1 MAEHLRAIRAL
12 AERYLLLKRDFYVL
26 HRRELNSTEGNDLV
40 GRTRKT
46 LYDIDQ
52 YMQQLVTSCDQLLA
66 DIEPLVT
73 NIKSAN
79 SEKMEEVIRLL
90 SARFSI
96 PDDLTKRYL
105 NDFLLVN
112 TSVNEDVDI
121 TFDYDVSSNAAFL
134 RNRTTLMKE
143 QQWSVIDDS
152 LTVPADVNTM
162 RDVRKLL
169 DLNREQRE
177 KLKQYFDA
185 STDSQLSVFDL
196 LFNPKITVRYSPRAL
211 AHLYLR
217 ELGLQNLTSFV
228 EWTTARGTFLR
239 REASVLEEKLQNETR
254 RQKELARLYEEQM
267 RASLPEKERLVREQ
281 KVLQDRVDELRK
293 SVGEKERMLELL
305 KEGVQYL
312 GDTNRI
318 ALYYG
323 DLEYRV
329 MSNLIDTAEEDETYQ
344 KLIQAKKVN
353 TSINPERDLEIL
365 RRFEPNTDL
374 KRIERINTDYQ
385 QFRKILFEWWRNML
399 RARPEETQ
407 RVRGV
412 LKARATPRRR
422 ADSIRDLVSPKKPKG
437 EQRPPGNT
445 RTP

>member
-1 MAEHLRAIRAL
+1 MAEHLRGIRAL

-40 GRTRKT
+40 ERTRKT

-52 YMQQLVTSCDQLLA
+52 YMQQLVNSCDQLLA

-73 NIKSAN
+73 NINSASN
-79 SEKMEEVIRLL
+79 EKLEEVIQLL

-105 NDFLLVN
+105 SDFLLVN
-112 TSVNEDVDI
+112 TSVNNEDVDI
-121 TFDYDVSSNAAFL
+121 TFDYDVSSNSAFL
-134 RNRTTLMKE
+134 RNRTTLMKD
-143 QQWSVIDDS
+143 QQWSTIDDS
-152 LTVPADVNTM
+152 LTVPADVNTL

-177 KLKQYFDA
+177 TLKQYFDT
-185 STDSQLSVFDL
+185 STDNQLSVFDL

-217 ELGLQNLTSFV
+217 ELGLQNLTSFI

-254 RQKELARLYEEQM
+254 RQRELARLYEEKT

-281 KVLQDRVDELRK
+281 NVLQERIDELRK

-305 KEGVQYL
+305 KEGVKYL

-329 MSNLIDTAEEDETYQ
+329 MNNLIDTAEEDETYQ
-344 KLIQAKKVN
+344 KLIRAKRVN

-365 RRFEPNTDL
+365 RSFEPNTDL

-385 QFRKILFEWWRNML
+385 EFRKILFEWWRNML

-412 LKARATPRRR
+412 LKARATPRRH
-422 ADSIRDLVSPKKPKG
+422 ADSIKDLVSPKKPKNAG
-437 EQRPPGNT
+437 S
-445 RTP
+445 

>member
-1 MAEHLRAIRAL
+1 MAEHLRAIRSL
-12 AERYLLLKRDFYVL
+12 AERYLLLRRDFYVL
-26 HRRELNSTEGNDLV
+26 HKRELNSAEGNDLV
-40 GRTRKT
+40 ERTRKT

-52 YMQQLVTSCDQLLA
+52 YMQQLVNSCDQLLT

-73 NIKSAN
+73 NISGAN
-79 SEKMEEVIRLL
+79 NEKLEEVIQLL

-112 TSVNEDVDI
+112 TSVNDEVDI
-121 TFDYDVSSNAAFL
+121 TFDYDVSSNSAFV

-143 QQWSVIDDS
+143 QQWSLIDDS
-152 LTVPADVNTM
+152 LTVPADVNTL

-177 KLKQYFDA
+177 KLKQYFDT
-185 STDSQLSVFDL
+185 STDNRLSVFDL

-217 ELGLQNLTSFV
+217 ELGLQNLTSFI

-239 REASVLEEKLQNETR
+239 REASLLEEKMQNETR
-254 RQKELARLYEEQM
+254 RQKELARLYDEKI
-267 RASLPEKERLVREQ
+267 RAGLPERERLVREQ
-281 KVLQDRVDELRK
+281 NALQERVNELRK
-293 SVGEKERMLELL
+293 SVSEKERMLELL
-305 KEGVQYL
+305 REGVKYL

-344 KLIQAKKVN
+344 KLIRAKKVN

-365 RRFEPNTDL
+365 RSFEPNTDL

-385 QFRKILFEWWRNML
+385 EFRKILFEWWRNML

-407 RVRGV
+407 RVRNV
-412 LKARATPRRR
+412 LKARATPRRH
-422 ADSIRDLVSPKKPKG
+422 ADSIKDLVSPKKPKG
-437 EQRPPGNT
+437 SP
-445 RTP
+445 

>member
-1 MAEHLRAIRAL
+1 MAEHLRAIRSL
-12 AERYLLLKRDFYVL
+12 AERYLLLRRDFYVL
-26 HRRELNSTEGNDLV
+26 HKRELNSAEGNDLV
-40 GRTRKT
+40 ERTRKT

-52 YMQQLVTSCDQLLA
+52 YMQQLVNSCDQLIT

-73 NIKSAN
+73 NISSAN
-79 SEKMEEVIRLL
+79 NEKLEEVIQLL

-112 TSVNEDVDI
+112 TSVNDDVDI
-121 TFDYDVSSNAAFL
+121 TFDYDVSSNSAFV

-143 QQWSVIDDS
+143 QQWSLIDDS
-152 LTVPADVNTM
+152 LTVPADVNTL

-177 KLKQYFDA
+177 KLKQYFDT
-185 STDSQLSVFDL
+185 STDNQLSVFDL

-217 ELGLQNLTSFV
+217 ELGLQNLTSFI

-239 REASVLEEKLQNETR
+239 REASLLEEKMQNETR
-254 RQKELARLYEEQM
+254 RQKELARLYDEKI
-267 RASLPEKERLVREQ
+267 RAGLPERERLVREQ
-281 KVLQDRVDELRK
+281 NALQERVNELRK
-293 SVGEKERMLELL
+293 SVSEKERMLELL
-305 KEGVQYL
+305 REGVKYL

-344 KLIQAKKVN
+344 KLIRAKKVN

-365 RRFEPNTDL
+365 RSFEPNTDL

-385 QFRKILFEWWRNML
+385 EFRKILFEWWRNML

-407 RVRGV
+407 RVRNV
-412 LKARATPRRR
+412 LKARATPRRH
-422 ADSIRDLVSPKKPKG
+422 ADSIKDLVSPKKPKG
-437 EQRPPGNT
+437 SPI
-445 RTP
+445 

>member
-1 MAEHLRAIRAL
+1 MAEHLRGIRAL

-26 HRRELNSTEGNDLV
+26 HRRELNSTEGNDLIE
-40 GRTRKT
+40 RTRKT

-52 YMQQLVTSCDQLLA
+52 YMQQLVNSCDQLLA

-73 NIKSAN
+73 NINSASN
-79 SEKMEEVIRLL
+79 EKLEEVIQLL

-105 NDFLLVN
+105 SDFLLVN
-112 TSVNEDVDI
+112 TSVNNEDVDI
-121 TFDYDVSSNAAFL
+121 TFDYDVSSNSAFL
-134 RNRTTLMKE
+134 RNRTTLMKD
-143 QQWSVIDDS
+143 QQWSTIDDS
-152 LTVPADVNTM
+152 LTVPADVNTL

-169 DLNREQRE
+169 DLNLEQRE
-177 KLKQYFDA
+177 TLKQYFDT
-185 STDSQLSVFDL
+185 STDNQLSVFDL

-217 ELGLQNLTSFV
+217 ELGLQNLTSFI

-254 RQKELARLYEEQM
+254 RQRELARLYEEKT

-281 KVLQDRVDELRK
+281 NVLQERIDELRK

-305 KEGVQYL
+305 KEGVKYL

-329 MSNLIDTAEEDETYQ
+329 MNNLIDTAEEDETYQ
-344 KLIQAKKVN
+344 KLIRAKRVN

-365 RRFEPNTDL
+365 RSFEPNTDL

-385 QFRKILFEWWRNML
+385 EFRKILFEWWRNML

-412 LKARATPRRR
+412 LKARATPRRH
-422 ADSIRDLVSPKKPKG
+422 ADSIKDLVSPKKPKNAG
-437 EQRPPGNT
+437 S
-445 RTP
+445 

>member
-1 MAEHLRAIRAL
+1 MAEHLRGIRAL

-26 HRRELNSTEGNDLV
+26 HRRELNSTEGNDLIE
-40 GRTRKT
+40 RTRKT

-52 YMQQLVTSCDQLLA
+52 YMQQLVNSCDQLLA

-73 NIKSAN
+73 NINSASN
-79 SEKMEEVIRLL
+79 EKLEEVIQLL

-105 NDFLLVN
+105 SDFLLVN
-112 TSVNEDVDI
+112 TSVNNEDVDI
-121 TFDYDVSSNAAFL
+121 TFDYDVSSNSAFL
-134 RNRTTLMKE
+134 RNRTTLMKD
-143 QQWSVIDDS
+143 QQWSTIDDS
-152 LTVPADVNTM
+152 LTVPADVNTL

-169 DLNREQRE
+169 DLNLEQRE
-177 KLKQYFDA
+177 TLKQYFDT
-185 STDSQLSVFDL
+185 STDNQLSVFDL

-217 ELGLQNLTSFV
+217 ELGLQNLTSFI

-254 RQKELARLYEEQM
+254 RQRELARLYEEKT

-281 KVLQDRVDELRK
+281 NVLQERIDELRK

-305 KEGVQYL
+305 KEGVKYL

-329 MSNLIDTAEEDETYQ
+329 MNNLIDTAEEDETYQ
-344 KLIQAKKVN
+344 KLIRAKRVN

-365 RRFEPNTDL
+365 RSFEPNTDL

-385 QFRKILFEWWRNML
+385 EFRKILFEWWRNML
-399 RARPEETQ
+399 RTRPEETQ

-412 LKARATPRRR
+412 LKARATPRRH
-422 ADSIRDLVSPKKPKG
+422 ADSIKDLVSPKKPKNAG
-437 EQRPPGNT
+437 S
-445 RTP
+445 